1 MFRLPPPFVGVKP
14 MKVAFLTDD
23 GSLVF
28 KPETSEDSQALYT
41 AYTNMVRDL
50 DFWSKSSLRGRVQF
64 ATDPGVV
71 KNMKEILK
79 GLGKV
84 SA

>member
-1 MFRLPPPFVGVKP
+1 

-41 AYTNMVRDL
+41 VYTDMVRDL
-50 DFWSKSSLRGRVQF
+50 DFWSKNYLRGRVQF
-64 ATDPGVV
+64 AVDPGVV
-71 KNMKEILK
+71 KHMKEILK
-79 GLGKV
+79 GLGKLPT
-84 SA
+84 